1 MRIEEGR
8 RMVRAA
14 RARALPSRR
23 DLLKGAVVAAGAAA
37 VATTQAPVAEASGG
51 ELPPMFRR
59 PDPPLGAAAESL
71 APPTLAVIV
80 LNRAAFGP
88 WPGDIAA
95 FEAGGGTDDQRLQ
108 AWVDAQLA
116 PQTIADTDCDWR
128 LANSGFTTLGK
139 TLPQLW
145 SQHYLG
151 NPVWDV
157 RMRPFWETQ
166 RATFIRAVYSR
177 RQLNEVLADFWHNH
191 FNVLGDD
198 STSGPVWPHY
208 DRDVIRA
215 NMLGN
220 FRVMLEAVATSTAM
234 MYFLDNYTSSVAG
247 PNENFARELFEL
259 HTLGAENYLGV
270 GRQDDVPLDSQ
281 GRPVG
286 YVDADVFEATRCFT
300 GWSVANGSSG
310 APNVGVFYYRP
321 NWHDRFQKRVLRIF
335 IPQDQGDLLDG
346 RQVLDALA
354 YHPGTARHVCRKL
367 CRRLIA
373 DEPGEA
379 TVQEAA
385 QVFYTYREAPDQ
397 LARVVRTILLSAE
410 FRSTWGAKVK
420 RPFEVAASALRAVGA
435 QFPFAM
441 GNSDTNNFFWM
452 YGNTGQPLFG
462 RRSPD
467 GFPDRRASWMVPNPR
482 VGGWRLCTWVLN
494 EAAGSVPYV
503 DIAGQTPS
511 TVRSAN
517 QLADFWIDR
526 VFGRPLAAADRSAVV
541 QFMAQ
546 GLDPNLALSW
556 NDSVRNRVRA
566 MVGLLLWSPEFLL
579 R

>member
-1 MRIEEGR
+1 MY
-8 RMVRAA
+8 
-14 RARALPSRR
+14 
-23 DLLKGAVVAAGAAA
+23 
-37 VATTQAPVAEASGG
+37 
-51 ELPPMFRR
+51 RR
-59 PDPPLGAAAESL
+59 PDPPPDTAQAL
-71 APPTLAVIV
+71 APPSLAAAVYS
-80 LNRAAFGP
+80 RAAFGP

-95 FEAGGGTDDQRLQ
+95 FNALGATDDLRLQ
-108 AWVDAQLA
+108 AWVNAQLA
-116 PQTIADTDCDWR
+116 PDSIADADCDWR
-128 LANSGFTTLGK
+128 LANSGFTTLAK

-145 SQHYLG
+145 AEHHLN
-151 NPVWDV
+151 NPSWNT

-177 RQLNEVLADFWHNH
+177 RQLKEVLADFWHNH

-198 STSGPVWPHY
+198 FNSGPVWVHY
-208 DRDVIRA
+208 DRDVIRG
-215 NMLGN
+215 NMFGN

-234 MYFLDNYTSSVAG
+234 MYYLDNYTSSVAG

-270 GRQDDVPLDSQ
+270 GRQDDVPVDAQ
-281 GRPVG
+281 GRPIG

-321 NWHDRFQKRVLRIF
+321 NWHDRFQKRVLRVF
-335 IPQDQGDLLDG
+335 IPPDQGDMLDG

-373 DEPGEA
+373 DVPSQA
-379 TVQEAA
+379 TVDAA
-385 QVFYTYREAPDQ
+385 ADVFYTYRQAPDQ
-397 LARVVRTILLSAE
+397 LTRVVRTILMSAE

-420 RPFEVAASALRAVGA
+420 RPFEVAASALRAVWA

-441 GNSDTNNFFWM
+441 GNSDTDNFFWM

-467 GFPDRRASWMVPNPR
+467 GYPDKQAAWMVPNPR

-494 EAAGSVPYV
+494 EGTGGTPYV
-503 DIAGQTPS
+503 DISGQTPV
-511 TVRSAN
+511 TARSAN
-517 QLADFWIDR
+517 QLVDFWIDR
-526 VFGRPLAAADRSAVV
+526 VFGQPISPADRAAVV

-546 GLDPNLALSW
+546 GLDPDLALNW

-566 MVGLLLWSPEFLL
+566 MVGLLLWSPEFLV